1 MDGIQTC
8 GQLLEGGLTRRN
20 IDRLT
25 RVDGLTG
32 IRQLQSVS
40 DCRLDRI
47 HAALAVA
54 PADAVLSGWAAAVV
68 HGVPSDFLDGTWDGR
83 PQALGLPEG
92 VHVGGGGQVGGARGR
107 CCSRLAHDGRT
118 DQLTEPVQSEGMN

>member
-32 IRQLQSVS
+32 IRQLQSAS

-54 PADAVLSGWAAAVV
+54 PADAVLHAWAATVT
-68 HGVPSDFLDGTWDGR
+68 HTVPNDFVDGTGFGKPLMR
-83 PQALGLPEG
+83 VQFSVAANVVALL
-92 VHVGGGGQVGGARGR
+92 QR
-107 CCSRLAHDGRT
+107 CFRFI
-118 DQLTEPVQSEGMN
+118 